1 MRHLL
6 ACFLATIV
14 LQSVSVIA
22 APAADS
28 QKVFMFVRDGSRDLE
43 LMLTEEVGV
52 MRRMIEEAGYSID
65 IATTSGESMTIDG
78 ITLTPTIELADVDVN
93 DYAGVILPCMAPER
107 GSTVPTKVTE
117 IMEEAVKLGK
127 PIAASRGSVVELA
140 QAGGID
146 QRQYSFAAEV
156 DVNKRPE
163 FAGGTFLGTGVTR
176 DKNISTAGICP
187 LSAKSLDMPDGTVGL
202 TQSFIESLSESS

>member
-1 MRHLL
+1 MRRLL

-14 LQSVSVIA
+14 LQSVSVVA

-52 MRRMIEEAGYSID
+52 MRQMIEEAGYSID
-65 IATTSGESMTIDG
+65 IATTSGEPMTIDG
-78 ITLTPTIELADVDVN
+78 ITLTPTIELADVDVGE
-93 DYAGVILPCMAPER
+93 YAGVILPCMAPER
-107 GSTVPTKVTE
+107 GSTVPAKVAE
-117 IMEEAVKLGK
+117 IMEQAVKLGK

-146 QRQYSFAAEV
+146 QRRYAFAAEV

-163 FAGGTFLGTGVTR
+163 FAGGTFMGTGVAR

-187 LSAKSLDMPDGTVGL
+187 LAARSLDMPDGTVGL
-202 TQSFIESLSESS
+202 TQSFIESLSESG